1 MFEPVNDLVE
11 ARYFGDEIKPATT
24 SLKVAEY
31 FEKEHFH
38 VMRDIKDV
46 ISKCSESFNASNFG
60 LVEYTDTKG
69 QKRPMYLLT
78 RDGFTMVAMGY
89 TGTKAMQ
96 FKERYIAAFNK
107 MEERLRSMQPQQ
119 VLPQNYIEALK
130 ALVNAEEARQRAER
144 KLESVE
150 ADMCKALRDNDNL
163 KYRLQQERMTLED
176 QLDFEC
182 FNTTY
187 KKLAQIAWLREFFD
201 MGTYYNAVFQNLGC
215 RLSALSK
222 AMGIPYIKMDHTYAH
237 VPRRYHINVIEEFRR
252 MLENNPSLM
261 RKYRID

>member
-1 MFEPVNDLVE
+1 MFETVNSLVE
-11 ARYFGDEIKPATT
+11 ARYFGEEIKPATT

-60 LVEYTDTKG
+60 LVEYTDAKG

-89 TGTKAMQ
+89 TGTKAMR
-96 FKERYIAAFNK
+96 FKERYIAAFNE
-107 MEERLRSMQPQQ
+107 MEKQIRAMHPQQ
-119 VLPQNYIEALK
+119 GLPQDYLEALK
-130 ALVNAEEARQRAER
+130 ALVSAEEARQQAER
-144 KLESVE
+144 KLESIE
-150 ADMCKALRDNDNL
+150 ADMCKALRDNDTL
-163 KYRLQQERMTLED
+163 KHRLQQEHMTLED

-182 FNTTY
+182 FNSTY
-187 KKLAQIAWLREFFD
+187 KKISQIPWLREFFD
-201 MGTYYNAVFQNLGC
+201 MGAYYSAIFQNLGK
-215 RLSALSK
+215 RLSTLSK
-222 AMGIPYIKMDHTYAH
+222 LMGLPFIQMNHMYAR
-237 VPRRYHINVIEEFRR
+237 VPRRYHTSVIEELKH